1 MGMWGPGSDF
11 YKIDVFLKMGDGA
24 RHFKNHPHNP
34 PPTYVSMYCELSH
47 GGGILGIEGG
57 GRHLKNRPSIIP
69 PSYVL
74 NA

>member
-34 PPTYVSMYCELSH
+34 PPPMCLCIVNCLMEGEYWELRV
-47 GGGILGIEGG
+47 GVGI
-57 GRHLKNRPSIIP
+57 
-69 PSYVL
+69 
-74 NA
+74 

>member
-1 MGMWGPGSDF
+1 MGLWGPGSDF

-34 PPTYVSMYCELSH
+34 PPPMCLCIVNCLMEGVYWELRV
-47 GGGILGIEGG
+47 G
-57 GRHLKNRPSIIP
+57 GRHLKNRLSIIP

-74 NA
+74 NT